1 MPTDLPEYP
10 CQQVGTDLFTFKGRE
25 YLIVVDYISQYP
37 EIARI
42 PSTTSQ
48 GIILA
53 LKKVFSQ
60 HELKVIMDHSTVRW
74 NLLSL
79 PHLMDS
85 NITSSP
91 YFPQTN
97 ECAER
102 TIQTVKRMLL
112 KSKDPFLALLVFS
125 QHHSHNVS

>member
-25 YLIVVDYISQYP
+25 YLIGVDYISQYP

-42 PSTTSQ
+42 PITTSQ

-60 HELKVIMDHSTVRW
+60 HELEVIMDHSKVRR

-85 NITSSP
+85 NILPAVPISLRP
-91 YFPQTN
+91 
-97 ECAER
+97 
-102 TIQTVKRMLL
+102 M
-112 KSKDPFLALLVFS
+112 
-125 QHHSHNVS
+125 NVQKEQYKQ